1 MQISRWSHVFYWQDY
16 QVNIYLRQAWQDP
29 RLKWTPPNEKMKVMR
44 LGDKEQEKTWKPDTF
59 FRNEKKAKF
68 HEVTVNNR
76 MMKVKP
82 DGGVWY
88 VTK

>member
-1 MQISRWSHVFYWQDY
+1 M
-16 QVNIYLRQAWQDP
+16 NIYLRQAWQDT
-29 RLKWTPPNEKMKVMR
+29 RLKFTPTDKLKVIRLTDEKQAM
-44 LGDKEQEKTWKPDTF
+44 TWKPDTF

-76 MMKVKP
+76 MMKIKP
-82 DGGVWY
+82 DGQVWY